1 MTLTSRLYITF
12 ISLQIWSPEDD
23 CGGTDLHIHK
33 HTLFYLRAH
42 YKSPELKSPV
52 LKSFIRHHA
61 QLHHFISMS
70 RDHLCACSWVPYNI
84 ILACGSGMRDLSVVS
99 HALKFHSLT
108 LAILPNWALGLWE
121 VWKPLVAKLRER
133 RNSGGGSYSSGRPVT
148 PQLSNYTAWNVS
160 IDSQNKIIK

>member
-1 MTLTSRLYITF
+1 MWHSLQGYTLPLLAYKTDYLKMIVVVLTSTFTNTHSFTYAHITSHPNTQV
-12 ISLQIWSPEDD
+12 IYSSSRTI
-23 CGGTDLHIHK
+23 
-33 HTLFYLRAH
+33 
-42 YKSPELKSPV
+42 
-52 LKSFIRHHA
+52 
-61 QLHHFISMS
+61 MS
-70 RDHLCACSWVPYNI
+70 RDHPCACSWVLLYWP
-84 ILACGSGMRDLSVVS
+84 AGRVRDLSVLS